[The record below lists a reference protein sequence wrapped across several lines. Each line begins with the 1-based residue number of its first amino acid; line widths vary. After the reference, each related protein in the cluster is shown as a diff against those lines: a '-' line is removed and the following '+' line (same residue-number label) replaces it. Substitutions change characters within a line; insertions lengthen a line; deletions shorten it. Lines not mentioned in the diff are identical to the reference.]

1 MIKRTLVFG
10 VSILLLVPF
19 ISIQDSP
26 MTTEDVP
33 SGISPTIDGII
44 SPEEW
49 VDANVKTVELTSSD
63 NSIKFADRYLKFS
76 NSTFYFALVVGGESE
91 EVYVWLGDDELQAWQ
106 EGTDLK
112 RCPKPDSYACSDWY
126 YEGIYDFVED
136 DQQDVS
142 GAGHYDAT
150 ADKTTVE
157 IEIPFDSGDIHD
169 YRIEH
174 DKIITIIYGSIH
186 ESSPAREFTKSER
199 VRLWKRIVEWWK
211 EEADHLWGIAAIY
224 REAREG
230 WLEEAEYWKKEVER
244 GKELGDKDKIK
255 EAEEKKKESEKYAD
269 RAEQYAQEAE
279 EKARLYETFAAAYGE
294 EAHCPGTL
302 LIVVLVVGII
312 ALYVTRR

>member
-112 RCPKPDSYACSDWY
+112 RCPKPDSYACSDWHY
-126 YEGIYDFVED
+126 RGVYDFIED
-136 DQQDVS
+136 DNVTLRVT
-142 GAGHYDAT
+142 GPLTMHA
-150 ADKTTVE
+150 
-157 IEIPFDSGDIHD
+157 
-169 YRIEH
+169 
-174 DKIITIIYGSIH
+174 
-186 ESSPAREFTKSER
+186 PALF
-199 VRLWKRIVEWWK
+199 
-211 EEADHLWGIAAIY
+211 
-224 REAREG
+224 
-230 WLEEAEYWKKEVER
+230 
-244 GKELGDKDKIK
+244 
-255 EAEEKKKESEKYAD
+255 
-269 RAEQYAQEAE
+269 
-279 EKARLYETFAAAYGE
+279 
-294 EAHCPGTL
+294 
-302 LIVVLVVGII
+302 LIVTSHITYDTNITVTSGGI
-312 ALYVTRR
+312 LTPL